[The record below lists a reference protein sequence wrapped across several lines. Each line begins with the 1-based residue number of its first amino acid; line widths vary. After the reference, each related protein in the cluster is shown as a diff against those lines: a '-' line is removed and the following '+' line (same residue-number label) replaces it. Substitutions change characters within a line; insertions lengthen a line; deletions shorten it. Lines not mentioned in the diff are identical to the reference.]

1 VILMGA
7 FLSKKLSS
15 WFKWA
20 VSSILIGSLMACSG
34 IVRLQ
39 SVEKIQIGM
48 TQQQVLEI
56 IGDPTD
62 KFTKETAT
70 GVTERW
76 VYDGLAGGWHT
87 IIFKG
92 DIVEEIQLMK

>member
-1 VILMGA
+1 M
-7 FLSKKLSS
+7 SKKMSS
-15 WFKWA
+15 WFKWV
-20 VSSILIGSLMACSG
+20 VSSMFIGSLMACSG

-48 TQQQVLEI
+48 TQHQVLGL

-70 GVTERW
+70 GVTEKW

-92 DIVEEIQLMK
+92 DLVEEIQLMK